1 MKNNELRFP
10 VSIGEIVA
18 ALRLF
23 SKTTDN
29 DYERFIMTEAAERLE
44 LTRDIRPEPAKVKP
58 RKAKLYRK
66 GGGAK

>member
-1 MKNNELRFP
+1 MKNNEHCFP
-10 VSIGEIVA
+10 VSIVEIVA

-23 SKTTDN
+23 S
-29 DYERFIMTEAAERLE
+29 ERSKDPYVQFIMTEAAERLE

-66 GGGAK
+66 GGGTK